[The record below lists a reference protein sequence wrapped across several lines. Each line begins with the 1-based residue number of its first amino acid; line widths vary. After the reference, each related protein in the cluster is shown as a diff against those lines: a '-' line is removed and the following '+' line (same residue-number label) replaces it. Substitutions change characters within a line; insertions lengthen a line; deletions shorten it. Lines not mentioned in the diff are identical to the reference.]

1 PLASRLC
8 RAAGRALGRLLPG
21 RAADAVDC
29 TVFAPPAVPRAV
41 PFLVQVFAHTPE
53 QAERAGTLAREF
65 DESAQRRGFNS
76 LAARVS
82 KGWTLSFHL
91 SLPGAEVGDPVQ
103 QLPWGGAGQD
113 RLCPGVYSPFSAL
126 LRHFRTAVGAAGP
139 DAWLVETSRP
149 ACFLSRGPEVC

>member
-1 PLASRLC
+1 EVLASLRGPWERVRGPGPPAAPACPQAPSRSGGPVLATSPPAAPALPAALLARRPPLASRPC

-53 QAERAGTLAREF
+53 QAERAGTLAQEF
-65 DESAQRRGFNS
+65 DESAQRRGFKS

-82 KGWTLSFHL
+82 KGETLSFHL
-91 SLPGAEVGDPVQ
+91 SL
-103 QLPWGGAGQD
+103 
-113 RLCPGVYSPFSAL
+113 
-126 LRHFRTAVGAAGP
+126 
-139 DAWLVETSRP
+139 
-149 ACFLSRGPEVC
+149 